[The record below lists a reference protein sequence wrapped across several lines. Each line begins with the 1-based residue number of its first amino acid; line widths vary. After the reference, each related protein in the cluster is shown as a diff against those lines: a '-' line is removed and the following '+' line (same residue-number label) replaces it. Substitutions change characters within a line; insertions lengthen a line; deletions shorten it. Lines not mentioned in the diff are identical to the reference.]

1 MKINGIIEEIIF
13 RNPDNNYTVVLVNSS
28 GELVTAV
35 GKFPLINEG
44 ENVELSG
51 DFVAHSK
58 YGEQFAVTEVKL
70 KPPTSRQG
78 IIRYLSSGLIKGV
91 GLITA
96 TNLVNKFGESTLDVI
111 EFNPSRLAEVRGVSP
126 KKAQDIANEVASV
139 KKMQN
144 AVMLMQ
150 NYNISTNLAIKIFN
164 FYGDN
169 TDKILK
175 NNPYKLTEDIDGVGF
190 FTADKIAQ
198 EVGVGFDSKFRFRA
212 GIVHCLKDEC
222 DKGGNTY
229 VTKSNLENEV
239 FELLR
244 LNSNE
249 YLDTFQTVLETMESD
264 GVIKIIVKDDDCIVA
279 LTKYFN
285 LEKIVAA
292 TLNLYV
298 LNKIEN
304 GINVDEN
311 ISLFEQLNHIKMHE
325 KQREAVTM
333 AINNGVSV
341 ITGGPGTGKTTIV
354 KCVLHLFKQMGKKV
368 KLLAPTGRAA
378 KRLSESCNFEASTI
392 HRALEVDYNSPS
404 MFKYNNM
411 NKLCADVVIVDEISM
426 VDIQLM
432 YFLIRALKRNCQI
445 VFVGDKDQLPSVGA
459 GNVLADILASNV
471 IPNVCL
477 TQIYRQSENSLIIT
491 NAHLINSGKMP
502 ELNNSSSDFF
512 FTSKQEPAEALNT
525 IIEMCTTRIPKFL
538 NIDSSKIQVLAPMKA
553 GLCGIDNLNK
563 CLQEQLNPLKG
574 FSSEIVTERY
584 SFRLN
589 DRVMQTTNNYEREWV
604 KDSERG
610 TGVFNGDIGTITH
623 IDGAINEL
631 IVTFEDGRVA
641 RYTKADLSEIV
652 LSYAI
657 TIHKSQGSEFD
668 CVIIPVLSGPP
679 MLLTR
684 NLLYTAVTRA
694 KRMVVLVGSELCIK
708 RMVRNNYTQKR
719 FTLLKDFL
727 TNEEMLLV

>member
-1 MKINGIIEEIIF
+1 
-13 RNPDNNYTVVLVNSS
+13 
-28 GELVTAV
+28 
-35 GKFPLINEG
+35 
-44 ENVELSG
+44 
-51 DFVAHSK
+51 
-58 YGEQFAVTEVKL
+58 
-70 KPPTSRQG
+70 
-78 IIRYLSSGLIKGV
+78 
-91 GLITA
+91 
-96 TNLVNKFGESTLDVI
+96 
-111 EFNPSRLAEVRGVSP
+111 
-126 KKAQDIANEVASV
+126 
-139 KKMQN
+139 
-144 AVMLMQ
+144 
-150 NYNISTNLAIKIFN
+150 
-164 FYGDN
+164 
-169 TDKILK
+169 
-175 NNPYKLTEDIDGVGF
+175 
-190 FTADKIAQ
+190 
-198 EVGVGFDSKFRFRA
+198 
-212 GIVHCLKDEC
+212 
-222 DKGGNTY
+222 
-229 VTKSNLENEV
+229 
-239 FELLR
+239 
-244 LNSNE
+244 
-249 YLDTFQTVLETMESD
+249 
-264 GVIKIIVKDDDCIVA
+264 
-279 LTKYFN
+279 
-285 LEKIVAA
+285 
-292 TLNLYV
+292 
-298 LNKIEN
+298 
-304 GINVDEN
+304 
-311 ISLFEQLNHIKMHE
+311 MHE

-354 KCVLHLFKQMGKKV
+354 KCVLHLFKQMGKRV

-411 NKLCADVVIVDEISM
+411 NKLGADVVIVDEISM

>member
-13 RNPDNNYTVVLVNSS
+13 RNPDNNYTVVLVNNS
-28 GELVTAV
+28 GELITAV

-311 ISLFEQLNHIKMHE
+311 INLFEQLNHIKMHE

-411 NKLCADVVIVDEISM
+411 NKLSADVVIVDEISM

>member
-13 RNPDNNYTVVLVNSS
+13 RNPDNNYTVVLVNNS

-311 ISLFEQLNHIKMHE
+311 INLFEQLNHIKMHE

-668 CVIIPVLSGPP
+668 CIIIPVLSGPP

>member
-13 RNPDNNYTVVLVNSS
+13 RNPDNNYTVVLVNNS

-311 ISLFEQLNHIKMHE
+311 INLFEQLNHIKMHE

-411 NKLCADVVIVDEISM
+411 NKLSADVVIVDEISM

-679 MLLTR
+679 ILLTR